1 MTVFMKN
8 DNGYITVLVF
18 ILLATIAIL
27 GSSVSRISSTDLWI
41 SRNEGKSK
49 ASFYVAEGGN
59 LREAMEIADGAYGID
74 SVHEP
79 AIVATESSPGLP
91 TPRPHSNHHT
101 GLRPG
106 PPASWP
112 SLCVPAGAAPTI
124 QTKREPQKTGQQ
136 LKSAVPAAWVTSRP
150 PPPIVFSTTAPINP
164 GPLNDKIIAN
174 HHHPRVDIHS
184 PNTRRR
190 HSGSTWSTRA
200 EGRLKGRIPPP
211 HL

>member
-91 TPRPHSNHHT
+91 TPRPHSVDGNPYEFT
-101 GLRPG
+101 IEFK
-106 PPASWP
+106 
-112 SLCVPAGAAPTI
+112 GAF
-124 QTKREPQKTGQQ
+124 
-136 LKSAVPAAWVTSRP
+136 P
-150 PPPIVFSTTAPINP
+150 PPKGFSAITFNRYDYEIE
-164 GPLNDKIIAN
+164 
-174 HHHPRVDIHS
+174 
-184 PNTRRR
+184 TRHNGKTVLARYC
-190 HSGSTWSTRA
+190 TI
-200 EGRLKGRIPPP
+200 EPKQ
-211 HL
+211 